1 MISGFERYYQIARCF
16 RDEDLRADRLQELT
30 QLDVE
35 MAFPDQEL
43 LFELLERTMQRVWR
57 ECLGVEVEAPFQ
69 RMTWDE
75 AQDRATAPTSPTFA
89 SASRSRTRP
98 S

>member
-35 MAFPDQEL
+35 MAFPDQEF
-43 LFELLERTMQRVWR
+43 LFALMERIVQRD
-57 ECLGVEVEAPFQ
+57 LA
-69 RMTWDE
+69 
-75 AQDRATAPTSPTFA
+75 RAARRRA
-89 SASRSRTRP
+89 RRRRSAG
-98 S
+98 